1 MVWQLN
7 GYNSALSR
15 RCSGFDS
22 PSDRHLI
29 MNIVTLII
37 LILCYSLVLGIIFAQ
52 VLLTAPVV
60 FKVLDDQNA
69 SNFLRKI
76 FPRYYLLLFL
86 ITLIALLISYLFFST
101 IDIYIALVAVS
112 FSFLGYIIIP
122 LTNIAKDRGWDSLF
136 KGLHSLSVFNT
147 VIIFIASI
155 VQIVRVIY
163 L

>member
-1 MVWQLN
+1 
-7 GYNSALSR
+7 
-15 RCSGFDS
+15 
-22 PSDRHLI
+22 
-29 MNIVTLII
+29 MNIVTLIL

>member
-1 MVWQLN
+1 
-7 GYNSALSR
+7 
-15 RCSGFDS
+15 
-22 PSDRHLI
+22 

-101 IDIYIALVAVS
+101 IDIYIALIAVS

-155 VQIVRVIY
+155 FQIVRVIY